1 MALIMNYCYRIYP
14 NAAQEQTML
23 HWLEISRR
31 VYNYALREIKDW
43 VNSRKCSLDYCS
55 TEREYIIPADIPFPT
70 YYNQQNALPKAKKE
84 FPELGEAPSQVLQ
97 TTIRRLHDAWSYF
110 QERGFGFPRF
120 KKFGQMKSM
129 LFPQFKTN
137 PITGYSPV
145 GRCPPAK
152 LSAASASLRQ
162 INLPKVGKMP
172 INLHRPIPEGMT
184 VKQAR
189 VLRKADRWEV
199 FVTIE
204 SDVSIPDA
212 QPHGDALGIDLG
224 LSKYLTTSDKEFI
237 ARPRFLTSLYRELQL
252 LQRKY
257 ARTKIGSSNREKA
270 RKQVAKFHNHIAC
283 VRKDWQFK
291 LANHLCT
298 KEGIGMVFVED
309 LNLKAMSRGCLR
321 KHTLDAAFG
330 QFLNKL
336 AWVAH
341 KHQVYFLRV
350 NPDGTSQT
358 CPKCGTHT
366 GKKELSERV
375 HKCDVCGYETDR
387 DHAASEVIR
396 LRGLDQLSTQ
406 GRCGIENAYAVGLP
420 GTGESLS
427 RSEAKPR
434 KRKTRNVQS

>member
-1 MALIMNYCYRIYP
+1 MNYCYRIYP
-14 NAAQEQTML
+14 DATQEQTML
-23 HWLEISRR
+23 NWLEISRN

-55 TEREYIIPADIPFPT
+55 LEREYIIPADRPFPT
-70 YYNQQNALPKAKKE
+70 YYAQQNALPKAKKD
-84 FPELGEAPSQVLQ
+84 FPKLGEAPSQVLQ
-97 TTIRRLHDAWSYF
+97 TTIRRLHDAWNYF

-137 PITGYSPV
+137 PITGYSP
-145 GRCPPAK
+145 
-152 LSAASASLRQ
+152 SAASASLRQ
-162 INLPKVGKMP
+162 ISLPKVGKTP
-172 INLHRPIPEGMT
+172 INLHRPIPEGFV

-189 VLRKADRWEV
+189 VLRKAGRWEV
-199 FVTIE
+199 VLTIE
-204 SDVSIPDA
+204 SPDSIPDA
-212 QPHGDALGIDLG
+212 QPHGDAIGIDLG
-224 LSKYLTTSDKEFI
+224 LEKFLTTSDRELI
-237 ARPRFLTSLYRELQL
+237 ARPRFLTSLYRELEL

-257 ARTKIGSSNREKA
+257 ARTKKGSKNREKA
-270 RKQVAKFHNHIAC
+270 RIKVARCHNHIAN

-309 LNLKAMSRGCLR
+309 LNLKAMGRGMLR

-330 QFLNKL
+330 QFLNL
-336 AWVAH
+336 LEWVAK

-358 CPKCGTHT
+358 CPKCNTHT

-375 HKCDVCGYETDR
+375 HRCSECGYETDR

-396 LRGLDQLSTQ
+396 LRGLELISTQ
-406 GRCGIENAYAVGLP
+406 GLCGIENAYAVGLP
-420 GTGESLS
+420 GTKETPS
-427 RSEAKPR
+427 RSEAKPPFGSR
-434 KRKTRNVQS
+434 RGKTRNAQK